1 MRTEQIGPF
10 EEVAEPM
17 MDTIYLLCGIM
28 AVSAIVMGMIGGVI
42 WLLS

>member
-1 MRTEQIGPF
+1 MLDSILT
-10 EEVAEPM
+10 
-17 MDTIYLLCGIM
+17 LCGIM